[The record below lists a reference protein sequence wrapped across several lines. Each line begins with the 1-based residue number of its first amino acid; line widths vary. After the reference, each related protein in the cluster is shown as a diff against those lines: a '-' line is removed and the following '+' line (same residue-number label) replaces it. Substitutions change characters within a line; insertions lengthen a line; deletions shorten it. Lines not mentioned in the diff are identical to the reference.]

1 MRIHV
6 TRNRILGAVIAVGF
20 TSGLAQGALAWV
32 GEPVRTE
39 AQAIAAGFTSSL
51 AQSTLAWVGEPVRA
65 EAESVAE
72 TQRRGFRPGARRGP
86 GGIGLLPL
94 RRLDLSDA
102 QEEQIDQVREEA
114 REAAAE
120 AREPI
125 REARRELRDA
135 LRGEDMDEGRIRELA
150 AAVASLE
157 ADALV
162 RRARVRADILEVLTA
177 EQREEMRELQERRR
191 ERLEER
197 RERFRERRGR

>member
-1 MRIHV
+1 MRQHV
-6 TRNRILGAVIAVGF
+6 TRKRVLGAVIALGLTMVLTQGGF
-20 TSGLAQGALAWV
+20 AGV
-32 GEPVRTE
+32 GEPASAEEET
-39 AQAIAAGFTSSL
+39 AA
-51 AQSTLAWVGEPVRA
+51 AV
-65 EAESVAE
+65 E
-72 TQRRGFRPGARRGP
+72 TQRRGFRPGARGGP
-86 GGIGLLPL
+86 GRAGLLPL

-102 QEEQIDQVREEA
+102 QEERIDRIRDEA

-120 AREPI
+120 AREPM

-135 LRGEDMDEGRIRELA
+135 MRGESVEEGRIRELA

-162 RRARVRADILEVLTA
+162 RRARLRTDILEVLTA

-197 RERFRERRGR
+197 RERRMERFRDRRRQ